1 LPTPKDLP
9 AFLKCTRARL
19 GLFGIGVRSPF
30 NQSPAS
36 LGVWF
41 SKELGIA
48 DLHVSFAD
56 VSIAGKAHLAGL
68 ISVDRFL
75 VDSACDQW
83 KAVRDDAA

>member
-1 LPTPKDLP
+1 M
-9 AFLKCTRARL
+9 
-19 GLFGIGVRSPF
+19 SPDVCGKYH
-30 NQSPAS
+30 AAIE
-36 LGVWF
+36 GF